1 MTADATTDET
11 VGEIM
16 VKVIKYGIA
25 CTDRAA
31 GKRISI
37 QPTQQDAEAAIRAL
51 VEERDRAQHHAEE
64 ARQDHELGMAD
75 MGRLVSELEEERD
88 RYRTDVAILLRDRM
102 GLSKLVVRLEA
113 DAERLVAALRVL
125 REFDDPGTT
134 YPTPARKAV
143 LAIADAALARESA
156 PCACGHSREIH
167 GPYGCRWPIRCE
179 CDQFEAAEK
188 GEGA

>member
-113 DAERLVAALRVL
+113 DAERLVAALRQAQEDIHSEYCGTNDHFGRC
-125 REFDDPGTT
+125 REAT
-134 YPTPARKAV
+134 
-143 LAIADAALARESA
+143 AALAAHDALQVSGSGRILA
-156 PCACGHSREIH
+156 PGEGRPPSDR
-167 GPYGCRWPIRCE
+167 
-179 CDQFEAAEK
+179 AAEK
-188 GEGA
+188 GEG